1 MKCHAKLACKYVV
14 FGKGLRLLDGFVKE
28 NAQGYAV
35 AQSRCAIGQV
45 RWGGVPG
52 GYRVAEALVKS
63 DLL

>member
-1 MKCHAKLACKYVV
+1 MV

-28 NAQGYAV
+28 NAQGHTV
-35 AQSRCAIGQV
+35 AQSHCAIGQV